1 MRKPTPRSF
10 AAFLALSVLISAP
23 ARADDP
29 QPPQQAPAS
38 DDRQPSREAP
48 PAGSPDE
55 VVCKVRSE
63 PAIGSKIN
71 RRIKICR
78 PRRDWDEETRIG
90 QGTMTQIQKS
100 NGGQS
105 NILPMGP
112 AGRGNGGRG
121 GN

>member
-29 QPPQQAPAS
+29 QPPPQAPAS
-38 DDRQPSREAP
+38 DDRQRAPEAATPPS
-48 PAGSPDE
+48 GSPDE

-71 RRIKICR
+71 RRLKICR
-78 PRRDWDEETRIG
+78 PRRDWEEETR
-90 QGTMTQIQKS
+90 TVR
-100 NGGQS
+100 
-105 NILPMGP
+105 
-112 AGRGNGGRG
+112 AR
-121 GN
+121 